1 MPHDDPLDQDIGLWN
16 QFEHGGV
23 CPGVGHM
30 PGDPKRCREYAKR
43 CRALASEITN
53 PVLKE
58 SLLDAAQRW
67 AVLAAELE
75 TIHSLLEPLEEF
87 KKKAG

>member
-1 MPHDDPLDQDIGLWN
+1 MC
-16 QFEHGGV
+16 V
-23 CPGVGHM
+23 PGVGHM
-30 PGDPKRCREYAKR
+30 PGDPKRCREHAKR
-43 CRALASEITN
+43 CWALASEITN

-58 SLLDAAQRW
+58 SLTDAAQRW

>member
-1 MPHDDPLDQDIGLWN
+1 
-16 QFEHGGV
+16 
-23 CPGVGHM
+23 
-30 PGDPKRCREYAKR
+30 
-43 CRALASEITN
+43 LASEITN

-67 AVLAAELE
+67 ALLAAELE

>member
-1 MPHDDPLDQDIGLWN
+1 MFATLLIVFREVTEAGLIV
-16 QFEHGGV
+16 GIVLAATKGV
-23 CPGVGHM
+23 PQHPIV
-30 PGDPKRCREYAKR
+30 
-43 CRALASEITN
+43 
-53 PVLKE
+53 KE